1 ISHVIIGMIIVFLDD
16 PSFFRPQMHMWTA
29 SKQPWVMF
37 DDGLPQYEGAPP
49 A

>member
-1 ISHVIIGMIIVFLDD
+1 
-16 PSFFRPQMHMWTA
+16 MHMWTA
-29 SKQPWVMF
+29 SKQPWVML